1 MSVVAIRRF
10 FIHCETSTMNL
21 EAANA
26 RPADIDRR
34 IGAMTSYTPQLDGK
48 TALVTGGSSGIGL
61 AAAQRLAAEG
71 AHVFLT
77 GRNQSSIDAA
87 VATIG
92 AGATGIRADVSN
104 VDDLT
109 VVAEAIAAR
118 GHGLDVIFANA
129 GGGEFTPLG
138 EISAEQF
145 STVFLINVGGTLFT
159 VQTMLS
165 LLNPGA
171 SIVLAGSTAAY
182 NGTTAFS
189 IYAATKAAIRSFGRT
204 WAAELIPRG
213 IRVNTVIP
221 GPIETPGL
229 TGLAPAGQGQQLL
242 DGEAA
247 KVPMGRVG
255 RPEELAAAVL
265 FLASDQSSFITGT
278 ELIVD
283 GGLTDLKIPSQIA
296 ATPG

>member
-1 MSVVAIRRF
+1 MSTNNTT
-10 FIHCETSTMNL
+10 ETVT
-21 EAANA
+21 
-26 RPADIDRR
+26 
-34 IGAMTSYTPQLDGK
+34 GHQLDGK

-77 GRNQSSIDAA
+77 GRNQDSIDAA

-92 AGATGIRADVSN
+92 TGATGIRADVSN

-109 VVAEAIAAR
+109 VVADAIAAR
-118 GHGLDVIFANA
+118 GQGLDVVFANA

-145 STVFLINVGGTLFT
+145 SSVFLINVGGTLFT
-159 VQTMLS
+159 VQSMLP
-165 LLNPGA
+165 LLNHGA
-171 SIVLAGSTAAY
+171 SIILAGSTAAS
-182 NGTTAFS
+182 NGTPAFS

-229 TGLAPAGQGQQLL
+229 TGLAPAGQAQQLL

-255 RPEELAAAVL
+255 RPDELAAAVL
-265 FLASDQSSFITGT
+265 FLASDQSSFMTGA
-278 ELIVD
+278 ELVID
-283 GGLTDLKIPSQIA
+283 GGQTDLKIPSQIA
-296 ATPG
+296 G